1 MDPDN
6 EPAPLEEASTPA
18 DHASAAL
25 GTTRRPMKSLSGQE
39 WEMYRDIIKDLYNRL
54 PLKEVITYMSEQYNF
69 YATARMYKT
78 RLSHWGLNKYVKNR
92 DMQNLVQKIQS
103 SSDHHVPM
111 ELEVDGKAV
120 PRSKVERFAKRK
132 GQTLGNE
139 GPLTSTSPLNS
150 NSPARTDSVGTDFIL
165 VDSSGQEIEVPTDDG
180 PTPATTATMA
190 TSPPPQ
196 LDHPSHFERKLP
208 APLLSGIISGP
219 FAESPEPHLIGTPIP
234 SSFRRSLPLPL
245 DGMKR
250 HPYPRAP
257 QIRSRTLQE
266 PMQTDTMQQALL
278 LALILSA
285 MVQQRPLGGLADVR
299 MDALEQQATLDMNVL
314 TPLVDLLGWLQLHRQ
329 TVLLAAVYLVRFDAS
344 TTFPKSHNVWQ
355 QLLVALKYAQIYLDD
370 EPYSEHTW
378 VHAIPH
384 LANASIGQGI
394 LELDVL
400 GDDHIRLHVERSKWI
415 LLESKLSLISA
426 SLFVKILERG
436 MFTFET
442 TQQRASGPTELT
454 NSGFL

>member
-6 EPAPLEEASTPA
+6 ETAPSEEASTPA
-18 DHASAAL
+18 DHALAPL

-39 WEMYRDIIKDLYNRL
+39 WETYRDIIKDLYNRL
-54 PLKEVITYMSEQYNF
+54 PLKEVIAYMSEQYNF

-78 RLSHWGLNKYVKNR
+78 RLSQWGLNKYVKNR

-132 GQTLGNE
+132 GQSLGKE
-139 GPLTSTSPLNS
+139 GPVTSTTPLNS
-150 NSPARTDSVGTDFIL
+150 NSPARTDSVGADFIHI
-165 VDSSGQEIEVPTDDG
+165 DSSGQETEVPSDDI
-180 PTPATTATMA
+180 PTPTTTLTIV

-196 LDHPSHFERKLP
+196 LDQPSHFERKLP
-208 APLLSGIISGP
+208 APLLSGITPGP
-219 FAESPEPHLIGTPIP
+219 FAESPEPHLIGIPIP
-234 SSFRRSLPLPL
+234 SSFRRSLPLQL
-245 DGMKR
+245 EGMKR
-250 HPYPRAP
+250 HPYPQAP
-257 QIRSRTLQE
+257 GIRTRTLQE
-266 PMQTDTMQQALL
+266 PMRTDTMQQALL
-278 LALILSA
+278 LALLLSA
-285 MVQQRPLGGLADVR
+285 MIQQRPLGDLADVR
-299 MDALEQQATLDMNVL
+299 MDALERQATLDMNIL
-314 TPLVDLLGWLQLHRQ
+314 TPIVDLLGWLQLHRQ

-344 TTFPKSHNVWQ
+344 ATFPKSHNVWQ

-378 VHAIPH
+378 VRALPH
-384 LANASIGQGI
+384 FANASIGQGI

-400 GDDHIRLHVERSKWI
+400 GDEHIRLHVEKSKWI
-415 LLESKLSLISA
+415 LLESKLSHISA

-436 MFTFET
+436 IFTFET
-442 TQQRASGPTELT
+442 TQQRSGGPMELT
-454 NSGFL
+454 SSGFL